1 MPQITVRNRY
11 TLHVRTEGNGPAVL
25 LIHGL
30 AGDHKAWNTAVEEL
44 RDRFFVI
51 APDNRGAGRS
61 TQIDE
66 PISIRDM
73 AGDMLEMLD
82 RLDIEAV
89 HVVGRSMGGCIAQEM
104 ALAAPERVLS
114 IAMLASC
121 AKCDP
126 SQERAM
132 HNMREALLWRG
143 SWEEHARHSVMNFV
157 SNRFYNENQDRMAA
171 IEAII
176 SSETRL
182 QGCYAQQNLAV
193 IAHDALDRLSQITC
207 PVLIAHGGHDPL
219 GSPTGTQWM
228 IDRLPQAEVEFF
240 AESAHFFFM
249 EEPERFSRMINS
261 WLDRTALGQAA

>member
-1 MPQITVRNRY
+1 VQKIDVNHRY
-11 TLHVRTEGNGPAVL
+11 TLNVRVEGSGPPVL

-30 AGDHKAWNTAVEEL
+30 AGDHKAWNVAIGEL
-44 RDRFFVI
+44 SNRFRVI
-51 APDNRGAGRS
+51 APDNRGAGSS

-66 PISIRDM
+66 PITIKDM
-73 AGDMLEMLD
+73 ATDMLELLD
-82 RLDIEAV
+82 RLDVPSA

-104 ALAAPERVLS
+104 ALAAPDRVAS

-126 SQERAM
+126 SQTRAM
-132 HNMREALLWRG
+132 NNMREALLWRG

-157 SNRFYNENQDRMAA
+157 SHRFFNENPGRMAE

-182 QGCYAQQNLAV
+182 QGCYVQQNLAV
-193 IAHDALDRLSQITC
+193 IAHDALERLNRIRC
-207 PVLIAHGGHDPL
+207 PVLIAHGGRDPL

-228 IDRLPQAEVEFF
+228 IDRLPQAEVECF
-240 AESAHFFFM
+240 ADSSHFFFM
-249 EEPERFSRMINS
+249 EEPARFSKMLNG
-261 WLDRTALGQAA
+261 WLDRAALPR